1 MYILTCSHREESLP
15 EGPHL
20 NLLLYT
26 RNTTGSKARNPK
38 GSYNLSAIYAF
49 ISWSAYED
57 VFYVV
62 GSSLS
67 CFLILT
73 RPSVTILIALL
84 RFSRSLHYL
93 AFVTSIVGLLTYRY
107 SPSLDRE
114 GYRAKDSSTASGRS
128 GFVKW

>member
-1 MYILTCSHREESLP
+1 LYILTCSHREESLP

-62 GSSLS
+62 GSFLLPHTYEALSDHPDSSPEILQESSLS
-67 CFLILT
+67 CLCHQYSWT
-73 RPSVTILIALL
+73 S
-84 RFSRSLHYL
+84 YL
-93 AFVTSIVGLLTYRY
+93 
-107 SPSLDRE
+107 
-114 GYRAKDSSTASGRS
+114 
-128 GFVKW
+128 